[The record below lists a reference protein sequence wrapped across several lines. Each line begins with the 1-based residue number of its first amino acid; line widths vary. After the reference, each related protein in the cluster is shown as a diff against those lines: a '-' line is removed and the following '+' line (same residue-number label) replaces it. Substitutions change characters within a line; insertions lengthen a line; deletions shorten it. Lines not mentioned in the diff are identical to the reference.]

1 MYKPQPPHLT
11 LDELKSHDNL
21 AFQVVLTIVRHAAKQ
36 LYHASPATHDFG
48 LEKCEE
54 IILHMLEEGT
64 AKIIQ
69 IEDEF
74 DEAEDQL
81 WIGYFNSATGEYQ
94 LPQLGE

>member
-1 MYKPQPPHLT
+1 MHKPQSPVIT
-11 LDELKSHDNL
+11 INELRSQNDL
-21 AFQVVLTIVRHAAKQ
+21 AFQILMEVVRHAAQQ
-36 LYHASPATHDFG
+36 LYHASSATHDFG

-74 DEAEDQL
+74 DEAEDQF